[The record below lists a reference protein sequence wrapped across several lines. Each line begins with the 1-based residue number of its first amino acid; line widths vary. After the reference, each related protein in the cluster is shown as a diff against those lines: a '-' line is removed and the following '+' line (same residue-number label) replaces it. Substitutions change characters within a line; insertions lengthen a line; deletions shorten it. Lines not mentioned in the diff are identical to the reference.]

1 MQEFGWYFVPHNCAK
16 KGAMCN
22 LHVAIHGCD
31 GGSRETYLENEGRY
45 WGKYAATN
53 DFVLLYPM
61 VEHCWDT
68 IGETGE
74 NWDNRYGIQPRAIM
88 NMVDRMIEPRH
99 YSFD

>member
-1 MQEFGWYFVPHNCAK
+1 
-16 KGAMCN
+16 MCN

-31 GGSRETYLENEGRY
+31 GGSREVYLENEGRY

-53 DFVLLYPM
+53 DFVLLFPM
-61 VEHCWDT
+61 VKHCWDT

-74 NWDNRYGIQPRAIM
+74 NWDNRNGVQPKAIM